1 MNLTD
6 LLLHWGP
13 LLIFGAVL
21 VEQVGLPLPA
31 VPLLIAAGALAA
43 TGAIRPEAV
52 LLVAAFACLLADHGW
67 YLLGRRYGRRLL
79 AGICRVSLSPESCVS
94 RTDHLI
100 NRHGPV
106 VLAFAKFIPG
116 VSAVCIP
123 TAAANGLSY
132 PRFLL
137 FDGLGSLLW
146 SGVYLGLGLIFATE
160 VNLVLDALDRIGG
173 WALAALAMAFGAY
186 LGWKLW
192 HRWRLRRLYRA
203 ARIDAAELLALIEQE
218 PELLVLDARSPLAR
232 ADDPRPLPRSAAIDE
247 RLLAELLGDARR
259 DRVLVTFCTC
269 PNEASAALLAK
280 RLIDAG
286 HGRVRVLAGGREALE
301 QLNSMTMVVPPGA
314 VA

>member
-1 MNLTD
+1 MNITD

-13 LLIFGAVL
+13 ILIFAAVL
-21 VEQVGLPLPA
+21 VEQLGLPLPA
-31 VPLLIAAGALAA
+31 VPLLIGAGALAA
-43 TGAIRPEAV
+43 TGAIRPEWV
-52 LLVAAFACLLADHGW
+52 LLLATLACLLADHGW

-79 AGICRVSLSPESCVS
+79 AGLCRISLSPESCVS
-94 RTDHLI
+94 RTDRLI
-100 NRHGPV
+100 GRHGAL

-146 SGVYLGLGLIFATE
+146 SGVYLGIGLIFATE
-160 VNLVLDALDRIGG
+160 INRVLDALDQIGG
-173 WALAALAMAFGAY
+173 WALLLIALAFAAY
-186 LGWKLW
+186 LAWKFW
-192 HRWRLRRLYRA
+192 HRWRLRRLYRS
-203 ARIDAAELLALIEQE
+203 ARIDAGQLLGLIEQE
-218 PELLVLDARSPLAR
+218 PELLLLDARSPLAR
-232 ADDPRPLPRSAAIDE
+232 ADDPRPLPRATAVDE
-247 RLLAELLGDARR
+247 ALLAELLGQGRR

-286 HGRVRVLAGGREALE
+286 HGRVHVLAGGQEALG
-301 QLNSMTMVVPPGA
+301 QLNRAPSSSA
-314 VA
+314 ALS

>member
-1 MNLTD
+1 MNLTE

-21 VEQVGLPLPA
+21 IEQIGLPLPA
-31 VPLLIAAGALAA
+31 VPLLIGAGALAA
-43 TGAIRPEAV
+43 NGDIRPELV
-52 LLVAAFACLLADHGW
+52 LFLAALACLLADHGW

-106 VLAFAKFIPG
+106 VLVFAKFIPG

-137 FDGLGSLLW
+137 FDGIGSLLW
-146 SGVYLGLGLIFATE
+146 SGAYLSVGLIFATE
-160 VNLVLDALDRIGG
+160 INLVLEALDRVGG
-173 WALAALAMAFGAY
+173 GALVVLAVAFAGY
-186 LGWKLW
+186 LGWKFW
-192 HRWRLRRLYRA
+192 HRWRLRRLYRS
-203 ARIDAAELLALIEQE
+203 ARIDAGQLLGLIEQE
-218 PELLVLDARSPLAR
+218 PELLVLDARSALAR
-232 ADDPRPLPRSAAIDE
+232 ADDPRAPPHSVAVDE
-247 RLLAELLGDARR
+247 ALLAELLGDGRR
-259 DRVLVTFCTC
+259 DRLLVTFCTC

-286 HGRVRVLAGGREALE
+286 HDRVHVLAGGHAAL
-301 QLNSMTMVVPPGA
+301 STFAPRPA
-314 VA
+314 